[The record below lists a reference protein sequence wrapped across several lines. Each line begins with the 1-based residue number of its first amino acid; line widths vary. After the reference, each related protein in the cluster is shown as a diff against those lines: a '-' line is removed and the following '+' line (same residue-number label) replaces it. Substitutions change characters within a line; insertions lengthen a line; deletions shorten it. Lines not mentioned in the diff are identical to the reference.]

1 MGIAWKK
8 EKAEKAKKK
17 QQENAKKEAEKRK
30 KEVEKKKAELAEKK
44 KKEEEE
50 KKKKKEEGDKKEEE
64 EKKEEH
70 KEPPKVELTDEEKDV
85 KFFKKALPDVA
96 PQVIASTFGRFTTPA
111 QDEGF
116 DDIQYEWFKG
126 DKADSYLKEWVLKQ
140 KRTTRIEDL
149 KPGEYFKDK
158 KVEFTKLKKEWQ
170 DKLKAH
176 KASGKKK

>member
-1 MGIAWKK
+1 MG
-8 EKAEKAKKK
+8 
-17 QQENAKKEAEKRK
+17 EKRK

-44 KKEEEE
+44 KKEEEA
-50 KKKKKEEGDKKEEE
+50 EEDT
-64 EKKEEH
+64 
-70 KEPPKVELTDEEKDV
+70 EPPKVELTDEEKDV

-96 PQVIASTFGRFTTPA
+96 QQVIASTFGRFTTPA

-170 DKLKAH
+170 DKL
-176 KASGKKK
+176 